1 MKIAVIGTAGRKEDA
16 SKLNKEVYEA
26 MYQDL
31 LSRVSLEDT
40 LVSGGAAY
48 ADHLAVRA
56 YLDGHVKHLV
66 LHMPFTTK
74 HAKCAQVS
82 MYYYDRMYA
91 VTGIN
96 VRADINA
103 AIKKGAEVTT
113 QPDTQNYSPMAN
125 RNKLVANDGDLLI
138 AYTFGE
144 GDVPKDG
151 GTEITWDMSQGK
163 KIHVPIPLLHIDE
176 GSYLGDTVMKLP
188 TTVDIQKKRL
198 DEVLFAY
205 AELTP
210 EYLAEIE
217 TQIQSIRLPYVMG
230 RRRIGQ
236 YGSNYTYSGKLHKG
250 LAIPQWMGELIQRV
264 NNTFNTNFNSVLV
277 NEYPAGVNTGIG
289 LHADDEPELGTDPIV
304 VSISLGAKEKF
315 TLVRNGTREETSI
328 NLKQGSVVYM
338 GRGSQIKFK
347 HKIAYRVREQSRISL
362 TFREFKDS

>member
-82 MYYYDRMYA
+82 MYYYDRMYV

-151 GTEITWDMSQGK
+151 GTEITWNMSQGK
-163 KIHVPIPLLHIDE
+163 KIHVPIHLLHTDE
-176 GSYLGDTVMKLP
+176 GSYLGDSY
-188 TTVDIQKKRL
+188 
-198 DEVLFAY
+198 E
-205 AELTP
+205 
-210 EYLAEIE
+210 
-217 TQIQSIRLPYVMG
+217 
-230 RRRIGQ
+230 
-236 YGSNYTYSGKLHKG
+236 N
-250 LAIPQWMGELIQRV
+250 
-264 NNTFNTNFNSVLV
+264 
-277 NEYPAGVNTGIG
+277 
-289 LHADDEPELGTDPIV
+289 
-304 VSISLGAKEKF
+304 
-315 TLVRNGTREETSI
+315 
-328 NLKQGSVVYM
+328 
-338 GRGSQIKFK
+338 
-347 HKIAYRVREQSRISL
+347 
-362 TFREFKDS
+362 